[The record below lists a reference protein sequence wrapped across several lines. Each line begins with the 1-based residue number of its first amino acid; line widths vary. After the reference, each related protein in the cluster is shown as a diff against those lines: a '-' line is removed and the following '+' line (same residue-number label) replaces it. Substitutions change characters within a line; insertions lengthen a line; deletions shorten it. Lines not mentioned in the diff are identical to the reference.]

1 MNLYKIMFETIRRIS
16 PLLKLDPNNVLKL
29 LCFIVK
35 GYKCLWKNCYML
47 TVQIYYFFSLASRNS
62 SATVRSDD
70 SASSDAAERLREALT
85 AFDEKLRRQRPS
97 VDKALLKS
105 AYHQSLL
112 RVSWNLIE
120 AEILHTPGT
129 PFLIQSNCVDNFQ

>member
-1 MNLYKIMFETIRRIS
+1 MLI
-16 PLLKLDPNNVLKL
+16 LKMDNI
-29 LCFIVK
+29 F
-35 GYKCLWKNCYML
+35 
-47 TVQIYYFFSLASRNS
+47 FHFSLASRNS

-70 SASSDAAERLREALT
+70 SGSSDAADRLRDALQ

-120 AEILHTPGT
+120 AEVVHTPGQ
-129 PFLIQSNCVDNFQ
+129 IN

>member
-1 MNLYKIMFETIRRIS
+1 MNLYKIILETARHFWR
-16 PLLKLDPNNVLKL
+16 LLKLEENNISKL
-29 LCFIVK
+29 LWFHCQRSQLFEK
-35 GYKCLWKNCYML
+35 LL
-47 TVQIYYFFSLASRNS
+47 TVKFQIHYFFSLASRNS
-62 SATVRSDD
+62 SATVRSDE

-120 AEILHTPGT
+120 AEILHTPGS

>member
-1 MNLYKIMFETIRRIS
+1 M
-16 PLLKLDPNNVLKL
+16 KL
-29 LCFIVK
+29 LDILSALKTGPKQCFKTTMISLSKVTTVK
-35 GYKCLWKNCYML
+35 L
-47 TVQIYYFFSLASRNS
+47 QIHYFFSLVSRNS

-120 AEILHTPGT
+120 AEILHTPGS